1 MQILNRFCF
10 VFGRFPAVNELTIV
24 PTGDLPSFVWWSD
37 VISSSEFYKRF
48 SLSNARG
55 LVCAHLLLNVHLGGN
70 KMISKNVMS
79 EFFHNLS
86 MQAFSKSDDAIL
98 IKFKAI
104 NKLSK
109 SLNDLLMAEALAFN
123 TERVSRMAAF
133 FNQLVFLTDER

>member
-1 MQILNRFCF
+1 
-10 VFGRFPAVNELTIV
+10 
-24 PTGDLPSFVWWSD
+24 
-37 VISSSEFYKRF
+37 
-48 SLSNARG
+48 
-55 LVCAHLLLNVHLGGN
+55 
-70 KMISKNVMS
+70 MISKNVMS

-133 FNQLVFLTDER
+133 FNQLVFVTDER